1 VLSQNKAVLKNALAY
16 FRRGGEKKAL
26 RDRHLDEA
34 DVLHVLLPVGQPVAD
49 PSSHDASFAALR
61 HLLNLFC

>member
-1 VLSQNKAVLKNALAY
+1 MLKNALAY

-49 PSSHDASFAALR
+49 PSSHDTSFAALR
-61 HLLNLFC
+61 HLFIFLLKLN